1 MGKNRVGFGPCEK
14 RLFLLCWTAY
24 FATYICRLNFSAV
37 MPELNTLGLFTKA
50 QMASVS
56 SCFFITYGV
65 GQFIN
70 GFLGDRI
77 APRQMVF
84 GGLLVSSLCNL
95 LLFFAHGYGVLLFF
109 WGMNGFVQSMVWSP
123 ILRLAG
129 EYYDEKGKSK
139 FGIDISTTV
148 PLGTLA
154 SYGVSMLALKFLPWN
169 GVFLVC
175 GLIVLAVSLVW
186 FFGTGWLLPKMER
199 VAPPPAAQMARASGE
214 KLPLR
219 QFLSLFASSGL
230 ILLLIPIAVHGTLK
244 DSVTQ
249 WVPTYIVET
258 FAADSS
264 ISLLL
269 TMILPLSMWRARTLQ
284 SGLTAIP
291 AASRQRQACFLPLRW
306 GF

>member
-1 MGKNRVGFGPCEK
+1 
-14 RLFLLCWTAY
+14 
-24 FATYICRLNFSAV
+24 
-37 MPELNTLGLFTKA
+37 MPELNTLGLFHKGA
-50 QMASVS
+50 D
-56 SCFFITYGV
+56 
-65 GQFIN
+65 
-70 GFLGDRI
+70 GFRL
-77 APRQMVF
+77 
-84 GGLLVSSLCNL
+84 L
-95 LLFFAHGYGVLLFF
+95 LLFYYIRRGPVYQRLFRRPDRAAPDGVRRAAGFEPVQSPAVFCARLRVLLFF
-109 WGMNGFVQSMVWSP
+109 GDERLCAVDGMVADP
-123 ILRLAG
+123 APCG

-269 TMILPLSMWRARTLQ
+269 TMILPIVNVAGAYLAKWLNRYTRSEPATASVFFALAL
-284 SGLTAIP
+284 GLFEPCSAGATGACFSRSC
-291 AASRQRQACFLPLRW
+291 ASRGLQPPCLRLM
-306 GF
+306 

>member
-56 SCFFITYGV
+56 SCF
-65 GQFIN
+65 
-70 GFLGDRI
+70 
-77 APRQMVF
+77 
-84 GGLLVSSLCNL
+84 LLHTAWASLSTAFWATGSRRARWCSAGCWFRACAISCCFCARL
-95 LLFFAHGYGVLLFF
+95 RGAAVF

-269 TMILPLSMWRARTLQ
+269 TMILPIVNVAGAYLAKWLNRYTRSEPA
-284 SGLTAIP
+284 TA
-291 AASRQRQACFLPLRW
+291 SVFLPLRW

>member
-175 GLIVLAVSLVW
+175 GLIVLSVSLVW

-269 TMILPLSMWRARTLQ
+269 TMILPIVNVAGAYLAV
-284 SGLTAIP
+284 A
-291 AASRQRQACFLPLRW
+291 
-306 GF
+306 

>member
-95 LLFFAHGYGVLLFF
+95 LLFFCAR
-109 WGMNGFVQSMVWSP
+109 
-123 ILRLAG
+123 LRGA
-129 EYYDEKGKSK
+129 
-139 FGIDISTTV
+139 
-148 PLGTLA
+148 
-154 SYGVSMLALKFLPWN
+154 
-169 GVFLVC
+169 
-175 GLIVLAVSLVW
+175 AV
-186 FFGTGWLLPKMER
+186 FFGG
-199 VAPPPAAQMARASGE
+199 
-214 KLPLR
+214 
-219 QFLSLFASSGL
+219 
-230 ILLLIPIAVHGTLK
+230 
-244 DSVTQ
+244 
-249 WVPTYIVET
+249 
-258 FAADSS
+258 
-264 ISLLL
+264 
-269 TMILPLSMWRARTLQ
+269 
-284 SGLTAIP
+284 
-291 AASRQRQACFLPLRW
+291 
-306 GF
+306 